1 MTVNSEAEFERLYQ
15 EFVRAGGGKYTFDPT
30 DFTPAEYYDLVETT
44 ELSEAD
50 RNALIE
56 AQEQYNRQSAL
67 NTIQTELLA
76 NNFTNPMLPLV
87 DEGRAAFASLE
98 ADPGVIAV
106 TQLNDAIQA
115 SPDREIIL
123 EYFGTIGTDPTTGTA
138 STNFLN
144 VGGTSG
150 LYALANPMYDQLV
163 AHTNTQVADLPQTLS
178 DVQAL
183 TSMQQQFNEK
193 ETQSCS
199 IFNQLMGLLAG
210 AFDPALNFLSKI
222 TDTIKQFLA
231 PFINMFNTIKNA
243 ILSGVN
249 AIIGTIQG
257 IIGTALGALQKAMS
271 AVNNIIGQVTGIIG
285 KIVGQIANEIAGL
298 ANMAASL
305 LAYAQAIALAAGAFD
320 ICQLA
325 VLLRTAG
332 PAMKGALSLLTA
344 PISSSIPTVPTS
356 IDPRA
361 NSAVVQSALAVAQQT
376 AATSPG
382 VPQSPMTA
390 AAKKYQ
396 PLDAYLHSTIQQI
409 SGVIAGTLQTIT
421 AATGISNVVQ
431 SFTQNALGSL
441 AGSSTSDVSTG
452 LGSISTVKS
461 DSFNAFSQTYLNP
474 LLKRRTELKNTRLQI
489 NEELTTNS
497 VLYTPAQI
505 TQGKIFI
512 EELQKSEIAISSLL
526 TSNSDK
532 LIYQSVDGRRDESKE
547 ADLKQSYGAISQK
560 MDLALT
566 SSGRVRDIS
575 GSWLKS
581 VQ

>member
-15 EFVRAGGGKYTFDPT
+15 EFVRAGGGKYTFDPA

-50 RNALIE
+50 RNALVE

-67 NTIQTELLA
+67 NTIQAELLA

-98 ADPGVIAV
+98 ADPGVIAL

-123 EYFGTIGTDPTTGTA
+123 EYFETIGTDPTTGTA

-144 VGGTSG
+144 VGGASG
-150 LYALANPMYDQLV
+150 LYTLTNPMYDQLI

-231 PFINMFNTIKNA
+231 PFINMFNSVKNA
-243 ILSGVN
+243 IMSGVN

-271 AVNNIIGQVTGIIG
+271 AVNNIISQVTGVVG
-285 KIVGQIANEIAGL
+285 KIIGQIANEIAGL

-332 PAMKGALSLLTA
+332 PAMQGALSLLTA
-344 PISSSIPTVPTS
+344 PISSSIPAVPTS
-356 IDPRA
+356 MDPRA
-361 NSAVVQSALAVAQQT
+361 NTAVVQSALAFAQQT

-461 DSFNAFSQTYLNP
+461 DSFNSFSQTYLNP

-489 NEELTTNS
+489 NEEITTNS
-497 VLYTPAQI
+497 VLYTSAQI

-512 EELQKSEIAISSLL
+512 EELQKSEISITSLL

-532 LIYQSVDGRRDESKE
+532 LIYQSVDGRRDEAKE
-547 ADLKQSYGAISQK
+547 AALKQSYGAISQK